1 MEIFFGLLFLIG
13 GLVYERH
20 QERKAERYAQEK
32 AWQRWARQQGGCNQ

>member
-13 GLVYERH
+13 GLVCERH

-32 AWQRWARQQGGCNQ
+32 ARQRWARQ

>member
-13 GLVYERH
+13 GLIYERH

-32 AWQRWARQQGGCNQ
+32 AQHRRCQQ